1 MISMQNRPFTYLL
14 WMQYLGFRYNG
25 WQKQPDGKTVQGR
38 MEKVLRFV
46 LGHGNFTTLAA
57 SRTDAGVS
65 CNRGAFELFS
75 AEPVDLPEL
84 IQQMN
89 VYLPN
94 DIRILEGQAISQ
106 DFNIIQ
112 DVVEKEYRYHFA
124 TGEKFHPFA
133 AGNLLH
139 VIGELDIPMMKQ
151 GGELLL
157 GKHDFRRFC
166 SIDKITD
173 DYVREVFE
181 LNFLDHELAGKGLV
195 PADSFTISIKGKGFL
210 RYQIRV
216 MVAVLIDLGLE
227 KISLEQISEALTSQE
242 NKPLC
247 EPAKAHGLVLEEV
260 VFDFGR
266 QK

>member
-1 MISMQNRPFTYLL
+1 MQNRPFTYLL

-75 AEPVDLPEL
+75 VEPVDLPEL

-112 DVVEKEYRYHFA
+112 DVVLKEYRYHFA
-124 TGEKFHPFA
+124 TGDRFHPFA
-133 AGNLLH
+133 AANLLH
-139 VIGELDIPMMKQ
+139 VTGELNIPLMKK
-151 GGELLL
+151 GGDLLL

-166 SIDKITD
+166 SVDKITD
-173 DYVREVFE
+173 DYVREVYGLE
-181 LNFLDHELAGKGLV
+181 ILDHEMAGKGLL
-195 PADSFTISIKGKGFL
+195 PKTSFTIVIKGKGFL
-210 RYQIRV
+210 RYQVRV
-216 MVAVLIDLGLE
+216 MVAVLIDLGLK
-227 KISLEQISEALTSQE
+227 KITMDQISAALVSQE
-242 NKPLC
+242 AKPLS
-247 EPAKAHGLVLEEV
+247 EPARAHGLVLEAL
-260 VFDFGR
+260 VFDFE
-266 QK
+266 KEK

>member
-1 MISMQNRPFTYLL
+1 MQNRPFTYLF

-75 AEPVDLPEL
+75 AEPVDIPNLVY
-84 IQQMN
+84 QMN
-89 VYLPN
+89 IFLPN
-94 DIRILEGQAISQ
+94 DIRILEGQKVTQ
-106 DFNIIQ
+106 DFNIIR

-124 TGEKFHPFA
+124 TGERFHPFA
-133 AGNLLH
+133 AANLLH
-139 VIGELDIPMMKQ
+139 VNGEPDIPLMKK
-151 GGELLL
+151 GVDLLL

-173 DYVREVFE
+173 DYVREVYE
-181 LNFLDHELAGKGLV
+181 IEILDHEMAGKGLL
-195 PADSFTISIKGKGFL
+195 PNTSYTIAIKGKGFL
-210 RYQIRV
+210 RYQVRI
-216 MVAVLIDLGLE
+216 MVAVLIELGLG
-227 KISLEQISEALTSQE
+227 KITLDQISAALVSQE
-242 NKPLC
+242 AKPLS
-247 EPAKAHGLVLEEV
+247 EPARSHGLVLEAL
-260 VFDFGR
+260 VFDFE
-266 QK
+266 KKK